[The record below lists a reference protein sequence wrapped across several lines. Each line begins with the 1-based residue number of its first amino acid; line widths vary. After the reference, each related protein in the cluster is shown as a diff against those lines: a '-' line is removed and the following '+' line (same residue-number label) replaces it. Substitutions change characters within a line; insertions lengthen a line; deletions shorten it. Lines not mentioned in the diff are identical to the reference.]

1 MSEKVI
7 SMDSDCDNR
16 YDVDEYDGDD
26 PGFDLGHYAAFD
38 GVFKTEGLELKKD
51 RVYLIA
57 SRTAGKWLLATAW
70 QHHCLD
76 RLQDAWDAEP
86 KQWTLQF
93 PEAVRGRQPGSGYD
107 GMFKVDQAYHED
119 NTVWEGECAFNMI
132 DDVWHR
138 GKCIKGKQMTRSIAV
153 SFVTHIAAVERDK
166 TREYGTMLPHGMK
179 YIQPDLQP
187 KRVEKPPRG
196 GSNRRGGGRRGGG
209 GRGGG
214 GRGGG
219 GRGGG
224 RGGRHEKGGSED
236 KKLTLDEYEEEKR
249 KKREQEERKKREQEE
264 KQKDMTPEEIEKAQQ
279 DHNREEQR
287 RLRDEARE
295 AEARKE
301 AEKKRQREAE
311 KKAAAVRD
319 MNLRKTKRPDQKLGY
334 MELDVSSFFFSSCN
348 LSPA

>member
-7 SMDSDCDNR
+7 SMDSDCDSEF
-16 YDVDEYDGDD
+16 DVGEYDGDD
-26 PGFDLGHYAAFD
+26 PGFDLGHYAGFD

-76 RLQDAWDAEP
+76 KLQDAWDAEP

-93 PEAVRGRQPGSGYD
+93 PEAVRGRKPGSGYD
-107 GMFKVDQAYHED
+107 GMFVVDQAYHED
-119 NTVWEGECAFNMI
+119 GTVWEGECAFNMV

-138 GKCIKGKQMTRSIAV
+138 GKCIKGKQMARSIAV
-153 SFVTHIAAVERDK
+153 TFVTHIAAVERDK

-196 GSNRRGGGRRGGG
+196 GSNRRGGGR
-209 GRGGG
+209 
-214 GRGGG
+214 RGGG

-279 DHNREEQR
+279 DHNRAEQR
-287 RLRDEARE
+287 RLRDEAQK